1 MLPRVMS
8 QPRRVLMTLDA
19 VGGVWR
25 YAVDLARELGQT
37 GIACM
42 LVGLG
47 PAPTEAQRQECRGLR
62 NVTLTW
68 ANQPLDWMVEDES
81 ALHEVGGA
89 LLSIARDWDADLL
102 HLNLPSQAAAITDR
116 VPIVVAAHSCI
127 ATWWMAVKGDAL
139 PPAWR
144 WQQPLNRRGL
154 RRASAVMVPTAS
166 HGDALV
172 RAYGPVEHLFV
183 VPNSTRMDAP
193 APKEPIVLA
202 AGRWWDEGKNAS
214 TLDEAA
220 ALSRWPVMM
229 LGSLVG
235 PNGQST
241 SLRHAISGGE
251 LSHRATRDYMRRAAI
266 FASAALYDPFGLA
279 VLEAAAS
286 GAALVLS
293 DSPTYRELWD
303 EAALFVASRD
313 ARGFAAAI
321 NDLVDNESF
330 RDLLGKRA
338 RSRAAEFTVERQAD
352 LTRRVYAEALA
363 ARERVAV
370 ASG

>member
-1 MLPRVMS
+1 MLPSAMS

-25 YAVDLARELGQT
+25 YAIDLARELGES

-62 NVTLTW
+62 DVTLTW
-68 ANQPLDWMVEDES
+68 ASQPLDWMVEDES
-81 ALHEVGGA
+81 ALHEVGPA

-127 ATWWMAVKGDAL
+127 ATWWMSVKGDAL
-139 PPAWR
+139 PPAWC

-154 RRASAVMVPTAS
+154 RRADAVMVPTAS

-172 RAYGPVEHLFV
+172 RAYGPVERLVV
-183 VPNSTRMDAP
+183 VPNSTGMDGA

-202 AGRWWDEGKNAS
+202 AGRWWDEGKNAH

-220 ALSRWPVMM
+220 ALSRWPVVM
-229 LGSLVG
+229 LGSLAG
-235 PNGQST
+235 PNGQSR
-241 SLRHAISGGE
+241 SLRHAVFGGE
-251 LSHRATRDYMRRAAI
+251 LPHEATRGYMRRAAI
-266 FASAALYDPFGLA
+266 FVSAALYEPFGLA

-286 GAALVLS
+286 GAALILS
-293 DSPTYRELWD
+293 DIPTYRELWD

-313 ARGFAAAI
+313 AKGFAAAI
-321 NDLVDNESF
+321 NDLVDNASL
-330 RDLLGKRA
+330 RDLLGKCA
-338 RSRAAEFTVERQAD
+338 RGRAAAFTVERQTD

-363 ARERVAV
+363 ARQPIAAE
-370 ASG
+370 SW